1 MLQEAS
7 ELMKETCSTTPA
19 KKKKVENKAK
29 DMIEKTRNER
39 EAMALLA
46 FSDVDDTLIDHD
58 YGVCVTVDVDTEN
71 NNKSVQDVGTAKQI
85 SVQDVGTAK
94 QISVQDVGTAKQ
106 ISVQDVGTAKQISV
120 QDVGTAKQISAPRTK
135 RMNKVKH

>member
-46 FSDVDDTLIDHD
+46 FLMWMTL
-58 YGVCVTVDVDTEN
+58 
-71 NNKSVQDVGTAKQI
+71 
-85 SVQDVGTAK
+85 
-94 QISVQDVGTAKQ
+94 
-106 ISVQDVGTAKQISV
+106 
-120 QDVGTAKQISAPRTK
+120 
-135 RMNKVKH
+135 

>member
-1 MLQEAS
+1 
-7 ELMKETCSTTPA
+7 MKETYAPRSQRVNERDLLNYTS

-71 NNKSVQDVGTAKQI
+71 NNKSVQDVGTANRYLYKMLELQNRYLYKMLELQNRYLYKMLELQNRYLYKMLELQNRYQPP
-85 SVQDVGTAK
+85 VPKG
-94 QISVQDVGTAKQ
+94 
-106 ISVQDVGTAKQISV
+106 
-120 QDVGTAKQISAPRTK
+120 
-135 RMNKVKH
+135 